1 MEGIGQEDLNE
12 DMSSQ
17 FSVTADS
24 ELSVEQP
31 SRRSA
36 SFASKPFFWVALLLL
51 TGALIWGVYYFLG
64 VSRSELAKQET
75 VGPSV
80 QRIIDRGILIIGTE
94 ATFPPMEYKDEGGK
108 LIGYDIDLGNRI
120 AQELGV
126 VAEFRDIAW
135 DDLFSAL
142 VDGPVDV
149 VLAGY
154 SITEERQKM
163 YSFSEPYLNAGQV
176 IITQKTNTDISS
188 TNDLNGMKIGTQK
201 DTTNETEALK
211 YTSEDLVI
219 SYDSPDEATK
229 ALVLGKVDAVFA
241 DLTNA
246 KSMIT
251 DNPGLKIASDPFTSD
266 YYGVVI
272 RKEESDLKTKIDSIL
287 NTLRQRGILILLKKK
302 WLE

>member
-1 MEGIGQEDLNE
+1 MVFI
-12 DMSSQ
+12 
-17 FSVTADS
+17 
-24 ELSVEQP
+24 LSFRLVEEHG
-31 SRRSA
+31 ST
-36 SFASKPFFWVALLLL
+36 K
-51 TGALIWGVYYFLG
+51 
-64 VSRSELAKQET
+64 
-75 VGPSV
+75 
-80 QRIIDRGILIIGTE
+80 
-94 ATFPPMEYKDEGGK
+94 
-108 LIGYDIDLGNRI
+108 
-120 AQELGV
+120 
-126 VAEFRDIAW
+126 
-135 DDLFSAL
+135 
-142 VDGPVDV
+142 
-149 VLAGY
+149 
-154 SITEERQKM
+154 RQKM